1 LTFRTFG
8 TFRTFRSRTQPRN
21 WLTCPS
27 PLAAAPTL
35 TLAVALAVAP
45 PVRAEQQLLRFDW
58 KAPDA
63 CPTREQVLA
72 HAEKLLGRAPEKA
85 LSEALVLSVE
95 VSGQPGGGFQLV
107 FSSRSATS
115 SATRNVSA
123 ESCQELG
130 EAAALLLALTIDPS
144 LKAGAPGAEGAF
156 ATESDATTPTPASEP
171 APAKT
176 TPPTPPATQAQAQ
189 AQASSVPPARS
200 QRRHWL
206 GGAELALWNR
216 RLPGV
221 SPGVVLHGGLSGRSW
236 LWLLDAGFFP
246 ERHAGVAG
254 SSAGGDLELGS
265 LGTNV
270 GYAFAFSSVRVT
282 PLAGVELDWLHGSGS
297 GVSQPGSAD
306 LLLIG
311 FGGGAR
317 LGLSVSRSWTV
328 YGQGQLSVLA
338 QRPRFVLDGIGEV
351 FRPEP
356 WGLRFG
362 LGAEWREP

>member
-1 LTFRTFG
+1 MH
-8 TFRTFRSRTQPRN
+8 
-21 WLTCPS
+21 
-27 PLAAAPTL
+27 A
-35 TLAVALAVAP
+35 
-45 PVRAEQQLLRFDW
+45 RAEHERFRFDW
-58 KAPDA
+58 KAPDG

-72 HAEKLLGRAPEKA
+72 HAEKLLGRAPETA
-85 LSEALVLSVE
+85 LSEALVLAVE
-95 VSGQPGGGFQLV
+95 VSEKPGGGFQLL

-130 EAAALLLALTIDPS
+130 DAAALLLALTIDPN
-144 LKAGAPGAEGAF
+144 LKTDAPGAEGAF
-156 ATESDATTPTPASEP
+156 TQDSDATPPPAPEPTPTKPTPPPPQPALAEAAAPDLPRTRSEP
-171 APAKT
+171 A
-176 TPPTPPATQAQAQ
+176 
-189 AQASSVPPARS
+189 
-200 QRRHWL
+200 HWL

-221 SPGVVLHGGLSGRSW
+221 SPGVVVHGGLTGRSW
-236 LWLLDAGFFP
+236 LWLLNVGFFP

-270 GYAFAFSSVRVT
+270 GYAFAFGSVRVT

-297 GVSQPGSAD
+297 GVTQPGSAD

-311 FGGGAR
+311 FEGGAR
-317 LGLSVSRSWTV
+317 LGLAISRSWSV
-328 YGQGQLSVLA
+328 YGQGHLSVLA